1 GSDLSLGSDLKLE
14 DPSGSSGRD
23 LTSKGKTAG
32 SNVLGSDLGVGAGS
46 KASKGLGSDLELS
59 GDDEDELV
67 LGSDSAIG
75 IGSESGINLMSPSDS
90 GLSLEDEPLDL
101 AGT

>member
-1 GSDLSLGSDLKLE
+1 MG
-14 DPSGSSGRD
+14 P
-23 LTSKGKTAG
+23 
-32 SNVLGSDLGVGAGS
+32 
-46 KASKGLGSDLELS
+46 KASKGLGSVLELS

-101 AGT
+101 AGTGISGLDLGAELAADPASSSKIS